1 MVFTRFAPGN
11 GWLWVAFIVAS
22 TKHVYERDVAGS
34 REPREPDGCTYPRAR
49 SRPGRMGQTGRAASP
64 AIIAVQMAGSET
76 TGDTGTGREATGS
89 ETTGRAET
97 ARDSM
102 AARETTAFS
111 GRTAW
116 ARNLAAPVRAFLST
130 ETGGASV
137 LVAATGLALVWA
149 NSPWSHTYESVWT
162 TKLSITIGGSGIS
175 ADLRHWVNQGLMTFF
190 FLVVGLEAKRELD
203 MGELRQRQRLAIP
216 VLAAL
221 GGLTIPIAIYLAF
234 NAGGPGA
241 HGWGAAM
248 STDTAFALGALALLT
263 PRAATRIRV
272 FLLTLAVVDDLCALV
287 VIATAYTTHVSI
299 VALGVAIALYAV
311 LILLRFA
318 PVWRR
323 QASVAVGVAI
333 WLALFKSGID
343 PVVAGLAVGL
353 VTSAYP
359 PSREDLEQVT
369 ALTRSFREQ
378 PTPELARSAQLSVLS
393 AISPNERLQY
403 DLHPWTS
410 YLIVPLFAL
419 ANAGIHITG
428 GLLDRAVSSPITLGI
443 LVGYVVGKPVGIL
456 TASWIASRPMLHG
469 PRPTISW
476 PVLAAGACVAGIGF
490 TVSLLVASL
499 AFTGD
504 RLAEAK
510 LGVLASTI
518 AAPIVGW
525 VAFRLVQKVP
535 PMVRA
540 RQLVGT
546 AEDILD
552 LAEDVDPDRDHIRG
566 PDAAPVT
573 LVEYGDFEC
582 PYCGQAEG
590 VIRELLSSFGDDL
603 RYVWRHLP
611 LNDVHPDAQLAA
623 EASEGAAAQGK
634 FWEMYDS
641 LLAGQED
648 LTPQRLGD
656 RAEELLPDVERF
668 WDELWRHEHAPRVA
682 VDVGSADASGVSGTP
697 SFFINGRRHQGAY
710 DVETLTEAVQAARR
724 RARLLAKAAA

>member
-1 MVFTRFAPGN
+1 MAET
-11 GWLWVAFIVAS
+11 S
-22 TKHVYERDVAGS
+22 
-34 REPREPDGCTYPRAR
+34 PD
-49 SRPGRMGQTGRAASP
+49 
-64 AIIAVQMAGSET
+64 IET
-76 TGDTGTGREATGS
+76 TQDTDTAALAS
-89 ETTGRAET
+89 SALET
-97 ARDSM
+97 SP
-102 AARETTAFS
+102 FS

-116 ARNLAAPVRAFLST
+116 ARNLAAPVRSFLST

-137 LVAATGLALVWA
+137 LVAATLAALVWA

-162 TKLSITIGGSGIS
+162 THLSITIGSSGIS
-175 ADLRHWVNQGLMTFF
+175 ADLRHWVNEGLMTFF

-216 VLAAL
+216 VLAAV
-221 GGLTIPIAIYLAF
+221 GGLTVPIAIYLAF

-287 VIATAYTTHVSI
+287 VIATAYTTHVSTT
-299 VALGVAIALYAV
+299 ALVVAIVLYVV

-323 QASVAVGVAI
+323 QASVVVGVAI
-333 WLALFKSGID
+333 WVAMFKSGID

-410 YLIVPLFAL
+410 YVIVPLFAL

-428 GLLDRAVSSPITLGI
+428 GLIDRAVSSPITLGI
-443 LVGYVVGKPVGIL
+443 VVGYVVGKPVGIL
-456 TASWIASRPMLHG
+456 TASWIASRPVLHG
-469 PRPTISW
+469 PRPSISW

-490 TVSLLVASL
+490 TVSLLVSSL
-499 AFTGD
+499 AFSGD

-518 AAPIVGW
+518 AAPVVGW
-525 VAFRLVQKVP
+525 VAFRLVQKLP

-540 RQLVGT
+540 RQLVAT

-552 LAEDVDPDRDHIRG
+552 LAEDVDPERDHIRG
-566 PDAAPVT
+566 PDDAPVT

-590 VIRELLSSFGDDL
+590 VIRELLSSFGGDL

-611 LNDVHPDAQLAA
+611 LNDVHPNAQLAA
-623 EASEGAAAQGK
+623 EASEAASAQGK
-634 FWEMYDS
+634 FWEIYDS
-641 LLAGQED
+641 LLARQED
-648 LTPQRLGD
+648 LSPQGLGD

-668 WDELWRHEHAPRVA
+668 WDELRRHEHAPRVA
-682 VDVGSADASGVSGTP
+682 EDVGSADSSGVSGTP

-710 DVETLTEAVQAARR
+710 DVETLTEAVKAAGR
-724 RARLLAKAAA
+724 RARLLSKATI